1 MDVRGRFTKRYSF
14 RIPDVGNLK
23 ELASLVEDPS
33 DFRKCYGTLLTLL
46 NANVD
51 EGLLKTFVHFY
62 DPVYRCFT
70 FPDYQLMPTLE
81 EYAHILGI
89 LVSDKVPFNGLEAIP
104 KSSVITTMTH
114 IKKSEIDKNLTTR
127 GKLLGL
133 TSKFLIE
140 KALKFSEAG
149 SMVAFEAILA
159 LLLYGL
165 VLFPNVPNF
174 VDINAIRIF
183 LIGNPVPTL
192 LGDTYVSIHH
202 RNRQGDG
209 TIVCCVPL
217 FFKWIT
223 SHLPKSPIFHENK
236 DDWHWFRRLV
246 SLTNNDIHWYTLAG
260 NEMEIIESCGE
271 FANVPLIGTKGGIN
285 YNPFL
290 SRRQLGYANSSKPFG
305 FTVESYFYHEGE
317 DSQGLKAGMI
327 KAWHHIRIKEEG
339 NARNY
344 VAMEIYTSW
353 VKKRAKEFRMPYA
366 YEEPMFP
373 VASKLATIPIETL
386 GEYQEALAKMRLEK
400 YVLEDKFL
408 KADFENVKLKKQVK
422 DHEKMLYF
430 QDEWLMEKDEKIRR
444 KDNAIKR
451 YIKERKRKL
460 EEMTTSDPAPDEWK
474 KVISKLK
481 AEKAELKAHYG
492 KEILKLKLHQA
503 FGSSSDE
510 DD

>member
-14 RIPDVGNLK
+14 RIPDVGKLK

-33 DFRKCYGTLLTLL
+33 DFRKRYGTLLTLL

-51 EGLLKTFVHFY
+51 EGLLKTFIQFY

-89 LVSDKVPFNGLEAIP
+89 SVSDKVPFNGLEAIP
-104 KSSVITTMTH
+104 KSAVIATMTH
-114 IKKSEIDKNLTTR
+114 LKKSEIDKNLTTK

-133 TSKFLIE
+133 TSKFLME
-140 KALKFSEAG
+140 KALKFFEAG
-149 SMVAFEAILA
+149 SMVAFEVVLA
-159 LLLYGL
+159 LLIYGL
-165 VLFPNVPNF
+165 VLFPNVPSF

-192 LGDTYVSIHH
+192 LGDTYFSIHH

-217 FFKWIT
+217 FFKWIV
-223 SHLPKSPIFHENK
+223 SHLPKFPIFRENK
-236 DDWHWFRRLV
+236 NGWHWSRRLM
-246 SLTNNDIHWYTLAG
+246 SLTNDDIYWYTLAD

-290 SRRQLGYANSSKPFG
+290 ARRQLGYANSSKPFG
-305 FTVESYFYHEGE
+305 FTVESYFYLEEE
-317 DSQGLKAGMI
+317 DSQGLKSRMI
-327 KAWHHIRIKEEG
+327 KAWHHIRRKEKG
-339 NARNY
+339 KAKNC
-344 VAMEIYTSW
+344 VAMETYTSW

-366 YEEPMFP
+366 YEEPMFSA
-373 VASKLATIPIETL
+373 ASKSTIFPVETM
-386 GEYQEALAKMRLEK
+386 GDYQGALTKIRFEKEALEN
-400 YVLEDKFL
+400 KFL
-408 KADFENVKLKKQVK
+408 KANLENEKLKNQVK
-422 DHEKMLYF
+422 EHEKTLYF
-430 QDEWLMEKDEKIRR
+430 QDEWLMEKDEKIRQ
-444 KDNAIKR
+444 KDNAIQK
-451 YIKERKRKL
+451 YVKEKKRKL
-460 EEMTTSDPAPDEWK
+460 EEMTTSDPAPNEWK
-474 KVISKLK
+474 RVINKLK
-481 AEKAELKAHYG
+481 AEKAELKARYG
-492 KEILKLKLHQA
+492 KEILKLKLQQA

-510 DD
+510 DV